1 MSTQIPLILR
11 TFTIETEEG
20 VLQILES
27 ALPEDVRIRIDL
39 PGGGYAEAR
48 MTEAQFK
55 AMCRLGR
62 PDRDSYYTATEDQV
76 RFQSGSA
83 TTNPNSQE

>member
-1 MSTQIPLILR
+1 MSTPLILR

-20 VLQILES
+20 VLQIQES
-27 ALPEDVRIRIDL
+27 ALPDDIRLRIDL

-48 MTEAQFK
+48 MTQAQFR

-62 PDRDSYYTATEDQV
+62 PDRDSYYKDTEDQV

-83 TTNPNSQE
+83 TTTTNQE

>member
-1 MSTQIPLILR
+1 MPLTLR
-11 TFTIETEEG
+11 TFTLETEEG
-20 VLQILES
+20 VFQIQES

-48 MTEAQFK
+48 MNEAQFK

-62 PDRDSYYTATEDQV
+62 PDRESYYTANEDQV
-76 RFQSGSA
+76 RFQSGSPLA
-83 TTNPNSQE
+83 NMPQA

>member
-1 MSTQIPLILR
+1 MSTPLILR
-11 TFTIETEEG
+11 TFTLETEEG

-27 ALPEDVRIRIDL
+27 AIPEDVRIRIDL
-39 PGGGYAEAR
+39 CDGGYAEVR

-62 PDRDSYYTATEDQV
+62 PSRDSYYKENEDEV

-83 TTNPNSQE
+83 TNNNQE